1 MHDQSASVMRR
12 FVGVLAVLALA
23 GAATGLALAR
33 TERAADLTISQFAS
47 GFERPVLVTGSRSE
61 RTRLYVV
68 EQRGVIRVLVR
79 GRLRSEPFLDIRGR
93 VDSDGNEQGLLGL
106 AFDPGYAK
114 NHRFYVDYTG
124 KPNGDTYVVAY
135 RSDGTRAI
143 PTSARQILHVSQ
155 PYSNHNGGMLAFGPD
170 GGLYVGMGD
179 GGAGGDPENRAQ
191 NPDELLG
198 KLLRLDTLGKKAPQV
213 VALGLRNPWRF
224 SFDRK
229 TGDLYIGD
237 VGQNKIEEVDYV
249 PAGVKGLLNFGW
261 RVYEGR
267 SVYQQGQLGP
277 GALKMPIVQ
286 YTHDQGC
293 SVIGGYVYRGT
304 LVPAA
309 GGRYFY
315 GDACSGTIW
324 SLTVTDGN
332 VSPVRTEPFKV
343 SNISSFGEGPAGEIY
358 LVSLDGPIYRL
369 RG

>member
-1 MHDQSASVMRR
+1 MMRR
-12 FVGVLAVLALA
+12 CVGAVAILTLA

-33 TERAADLTISQFAS
+33 NERGADLSISVFAS
-47 GFERPVLVTGSRSE
+47 GFKSPVLVTGSRSE
-61 RTRLYVV
+61 PSRLYVV
-68 EQRGVIRVLVR
+68 EQRGVIRVLIR

-93 VDSDGNEQGLLGL
+93 VDSDGNEQGMLGL

-114 NHRFYVDYTG
+114 NRRLYVDYTG
-124 KPNGDTYVVAY
+124 KPDGDTYVVAY

-155 PYSNHNGGMLAFGPD
+155 PYPNHNGGMLAFGPD
-170 GGLYVGMGD
+170 GRLYVGMGD
-179 GGAGGDPENRAQ
+179 GGSQGDPQNRAQ

-198 KLLRLDTLGKKAPQV
+198 KLLRLDTLDGKAPQV

-237 VGQNKIEEVDYV
+237 VGQNEIEEVDYV
-249 PAGVKGLLNFGW
+249 PAGVKGLINFGW

-267 SVYQQGQLGP
+267 SVYQPGQLGP
-277 GALKMPIVQ
+277 GTLTMPIAQ
-286 YTHDQGC
+286 YTHDLGC
-293 SVIGGYVYRGT
+293 SVIGGYVYRGK

-309 GGRYFY
+309 AGRFFY
-315 GDACSGTIW
+315 GDACSGSVW
-324 SLTVTDGN
+324 SLTVTNGN
-332 VSPVRTEPFKV
+332 VSPVRTEPFTV